1 MELITRNN
9 YQSLESP
16 VKETLSWKSS
26 EAAFIY
32 WNKDAEEEVKVESF
46 QLLLLLQMSSISGY
60 NEKDKVRIWSN
71 EVSKTTSEKLDVRKG
86 NSIVLSGLYKDIK
99 SQLPDGAKFT
109 KACYFYGS
117 INGGTPD
124 IYRVLF
130 SGSSFGGREKKSSE
144 DGKKAVELEKN
155 DLTGGWIE
163 FCNKNKRFEVA
174 VLWKGQTVEGKNGN
188 VIFKAPVLEAGKIE
202 PRHVDMANKNADI
215 VANYLKAK
223 ASATVEETLPST
235 TSDPEGVY
243 LPEDHDV
250 DDKLPF

>member
-16 VKETLSWKSS
+16 VKQTLKWKG
-26 EAAFIY
+26 
-32 WNKDAEEEVKVESF
+32 AEGFFVYYDKEIEQEVKVESF
-46 QLLLLLQMSSISGY
+46 QLLLLLEMNSISGY
-60 NEKDKVRIWSN
+60 LSAEETGVWSN
-71 EVSKTTSEKLDVRKG
+71 EVANMAKEQITVRTKD
-86 NSIVLSGLYKDIK
+86 SIVATGIYKDIK
-99 SQLPDGAKFT
+99 TQLPAGAKYT
-109 KACYFYGS
+109 KAGYFYGS
-117 INGGTPD
+117 VNGGTPD
-124 IYRVLF
+124 IYRILF

-155 DLTGGWIE
+155 DLTGGWLE

-188 VIFKAPVLEAGKIE
+188 VVFKAPVLEAGKIE
-202 PRHVDMANKNADI
+202 PRHVEMANKNADI

-223 ASATVEETLPST
+223 ASTPVEEALPST

-243 LPEDHDV
+243 IPEEHDV